1 MHRLLIK
8 TINNH
13 YFGLFMA
20 FLIMNLIFV
29 GSSDVFAE
37 TRVILGLERLVDEKI
52 DLIKN
57 KRIGI
62 IANHT
67 SVDSEGRSIVTVLS
81 QHAKITALFGPEHGF
96 TGDNSAGAS
105 IEQTDIKGIPIY
117 SLYGNTRVPTHE
129 MLSNVDVLIYDM
141 QDVGVKF
148 YTYISTMFL
157 ALGAAEREGIPII
170 VLDRPNP
177 IGAVRVEGAITN
189 PAYTSFVGVMPL
201 PIRYGMTVGELA
213 KLMNQESYAGFSLN
227 ADLTV
232 IPMKNYSRAM
242 NYDQTGLPWIA
253 PSPNMPSLDT
263 AAIYPGFCLFEGTN
277 LSEGRGTDDP
287 FLIVG
292 APFINGRKWLA
303 AVPEELL
310 TGLTTEVIKFTPK
323 SIPGKSENPKYKGKA
338 CHGLHFTI
346 TDQDKIKPIELSV
359 ALLCAA
365 HSLYPEQY
373 KSLRFMDRLWG
384 DESLRT
390 LIGEGKDFQFIMK
403 TTNKGVK
410 QFLSVRDKYLLY

>member
-1 MHRLLIK
+1 MNKFLGKITVNR
-8 TINNH
+8 
-13 YFGLFMA
+13 YFGLLMTFV
-20 FLIMNLIFV
+20 LVNLVLF
-29 GSSDVFAE
+29 GSLSALAE
-37 TRVILGLERLVDEKI
+37 TRVILGLERLIEEQS

-62 IANHT
+62 IGNHT
-67 SVDSEGRSIVTVLS
+67 SVDSEGRSIVSLLS
-81 QHAKITALFGPEHGF
+81 QHVKITALFGPEHGF
-96 TGDNSAGAS
+96 AGDSSAGAK
-105 IEQTDIKGIPIY
+105 IEQTDIKGIPVY
-117 SLYGNTRVPTHE
+117 SLYGNTRIPTHE

-213 KLMNQESYAGFSLN
+213 KLMNQESYAGFSIN

-232 IPMKNYSRAM
+232 ITMTHYSRAM
-242 NYDQTGLPWIA
+242 PYDQTGLPWIA

-303 AVPEELL
+303 VVPEELL
-310 TGLTTEVIKFTPK
+310 TGLSVKVIEFTPK
-323 SIPGKSENPKYKGKA
+323 SIPGKSENPKFKDKV
-338 CHGLHFTI
+338 CNGLRFTI
-346 TDQDKIKPIELSV
+346 TDRDKIKPIELSV

-365 HSLYPEQY
+365 RSLYPEQY

-390 LIGEGKDFQFIMK
+390 LIGEGKDFEFIMK
-403 TTNKGVK
+403 TTQKGVK

>member
-1 MHRLLIK
+1 MNRLFIK
-8 TINNH
+8 IINNR
-13 YFGLFMA
+13 YFGLTMA
-20 FLIMNLIFV
+20 SILVNIVLCFSLNA
-29 GSSDVFAE
+29 FAD
-37 TRVILGLERLVDEKI
+37 TRVILGLERLVEEKS

-67 SVDSEGRSIVTVLS
+67 SVDSEGRSIVSVLS

-96 TGDNSAGAS
+96 TGDSSAGAT

-117 SLYGNTRVPTHE
+117 SLYGDTRVPTHE

-157 ALGAAEREGIPII
+157 ALCAAEREGIPII

-177 IGAVRVEGAITN
+177 VGAVRVEGAITN

-213 KLMNQESYAGFSLN
+213 QLMNQESYAGFSIN

-232 IPMKNYSRAM
+232 IPMKNYTRAM
-242 NYDQTGLPWIA
+242 HYDQTGMSWIA

-263 AAIYPGFCLFEGTN
+263 AVIYPGFCLFEGSN

-287 FLIVG
+287 FLIIG
-292 APFINGRKWLA
+292 APFIDGQKWLD
-303 AVPEELL
+303 AVPDKLL
-310 TGLTTEVIKFTPK
+310 SGISAKVIEFTPK
-323 SIPGKSENPKYKGKA
+323 SIPGKSENPKYKDKL
-338 CHGLHFTI
+338 CHGLRFTI
-346 TDQDKIKPIELSV
+346 TDQDKLRPIELAV

-365 HSLYPEQY
+365 HSLYPQQY
-373 KSLRFMDRLWG
+373 KTLSFMDRLWG

-403 TTNKGVK
+403 TTNKGVN
-410 QFLSVRDKYLLY
+410 QFLLVRDKYLLY